1 MRKLFSKL
9 AIIALA
15 TSLMAY
21 SCEKDDL
28 IPYNNLPN
36 TAQSFI
42 SKYFNGA
49 NVVKT
54 ETESNG
60 RYSVDLSNGVEVDF
74 DANGNWTKVDA
85 RDGQALSAVVTSM
98 DFIPQSIINHVTTAY
113 PKNTINSIE
122 KKKTGYEVDLV
133 GVEKDIYFDVN
144 GQPISS
150 GTGNNN
156 GGNGSA
162 GTGNTTII
170 GTVPQIVQTNANN
183 FLATYFPSIAVIKIE
198 VETNKVDYDLANGVD
213 VDFDLNGNWINVD
226 ARDGQALSNTAFIPQ
241 NIINHLRTAYP
252 NNAINGIEKTV
263 TGYEV
268 ELVGIK
274 NDIHFNANG
283 QPIGAGNNNG
293 GNGNAGTGNTTIIGT
308 VPQIVQT
315 NANNFLATYFPSI
328 AVIKIE
334 VESNKV
340 DYDLANGVDIDF
352 DLINGNWINVDARDG
367 QALSNTA
374 FITQSILNHLRT
386 TYPNNPI
393 NGIEKTVTGYE
404 VELVG
409 IKNDIHFNTN
419 GQPIGAGNNNGG
431 NGNAGTGNTTIVG
444 TVTQVVQTNANN
456 FLATHFPSIAI
467 KKIEV
472 ESNKVEYDLVN
483 GVDIDFDL
491 NGNWINVDAPDRQ
504 SIPTGFIP
512 AAIRRYVQANYS
524 RYAFNSIEKK
534 ANSYEVELV
543 GFKKDLIFDLNGNFI
558 RLD

>member
-85 RDGQALSAVVTSM
+85 RDGQALSALVTSM

-113 PKNTINSIE
+113 PKNAINSIE

-156 GGNGSA
+156 GGNGNA
-162 GTGNTTII
+162 GTGNTTIV
-170 GTVPQIVQTNANN
+170 GTVPQVVQTKANE
-183 FLATYFPSIAVIKIE
+183 FLKTYFASIAITKIE
-198 VETNKVDYDLANGVD
+198 VESNKVDYDLANGVD

-241 NIINHLRTAYP
+241 SIINHLRTAYP

-293 GNGNAGTGNTTIIGT
+293 GNGNVGTGNTTIAGT
-308 VPQIVQT
+308 VP
-315 NANNFLATYFPSI
+315 
-328 AVIKIE
+328 
-334 VESNKV
+334 
-340 DYDLANGVDIDF
+340 
-352 DLINGNWINVDARDG
+352 
-367 QALSNTA
+367 
-374 FITQSILNHLRT
+374 
-386 TYPNNPI
+386 
-393 NGIEKTVTGYE
+393 
-404 VELVG
+404 
-409 IKNDIHFNTN
+409 
-419 GQPIGAGNNNGG
+419 
-431 NGNAGTGNTTIVG
+431 
-444 TVTQVVQTNANN
+444 QVVQTNANN

-534 ANSYEVELV
+534 AYSYEVELV